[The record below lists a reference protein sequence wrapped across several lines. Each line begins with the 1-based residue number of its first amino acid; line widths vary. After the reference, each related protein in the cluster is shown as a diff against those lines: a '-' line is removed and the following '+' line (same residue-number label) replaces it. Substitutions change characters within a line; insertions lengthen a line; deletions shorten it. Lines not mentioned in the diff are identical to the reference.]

1 MDKQNR
7 AKREAVKNYLRQYGN
22 ALDKKRILEE
32 RRRVLSYELSS
43 PATRQSMARAPRNKR
58 TTKTDGA
65 VSIVYRIDDVDRR
78 IEQQAESATR
88 AVLRVMDLIDLLP
101 EQSLERQIVELRH
114 IDCMPWDAVAR
125 AAHISRSRAID
136 YYNAAIDLLLTQEY
150 TQKIIV
156 E

>member
-1 MDKQNR
+1 MDKQHR
-7 AKREAVKNYLRQYGN
+7 EKREAVKIYLRQYGN

-43 PATRQSMARAPRNKR
+43 PPARRPLSHTPRSKG
-58 TTKTDGA
+58 TAKTDGA
-65 VSIVYRIDDVDRR
+65 VSIVYRIDNVDKR
-78 IEQQAESATR
+78 IEKQKESATK

-101 EQSLERQIVELRH
+101 EQSMERQIVELRH
-114 IDCMPWDAVAR
+114 IDCMPWDAVSR

-136 YYNAAIDLLLTQEY
+136 YYNAAIDLLLSQEY
-150 TQKIIV
+150 TQKIIA